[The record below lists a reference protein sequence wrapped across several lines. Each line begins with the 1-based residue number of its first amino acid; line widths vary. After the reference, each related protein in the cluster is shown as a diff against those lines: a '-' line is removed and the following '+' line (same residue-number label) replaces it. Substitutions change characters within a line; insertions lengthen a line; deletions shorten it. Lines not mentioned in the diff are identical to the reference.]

1 MLRDIADDQGMA
13 HSRSLKSAL
22 AGALVAG
29 PLLVAAW
36 GAPAQADGGGG
47 GAIKIVGASYSQELA
62 FANCMRGHGEP
73 SFPDPN
79 SDGVF
84 SLNGID
90 PNSSQ
95 YRQAEAACQHLLPKV
110 RPPTPAEQAK
120 LLEKALAYS
129 NCMRRHG
136 EPELPRP
143 QLQRRWHQLQF
154 EGRRPQLTAVPAGTK
169 RLPGSVPVPGRRAGC
184 ALNKAV
190 ARRWRGQK
198 IPRRRKEVQ
207 LHSLVRR
214 HDKNLTK
221 GSARALVATA
231 PAPITQSSQV
241 GHINGAKSAGRG

>member
-1 MLRDIADDQGMA
+1 MTLLLTEVEVQVLSPALVKAVLHDITDDQGMA

-95 YRQAEAACQHLLPKV
+95 YRQAQTACQHLLPKV

-136 EPELPRP
+136 EPNFPDPSSSGGGISFSLRGVDPNSP
-143 QLQRRWHQLQF
+143 QFQRAQNACRGVSPF
-154 EGRRPQLTAVPAGTK
+154 
-169 RLPGSVPVPGRRAGC
+169 PGGGPG
-184 ALNKAV
+184 
-190 ARRWRGQK
+190 
-198 IPRRRKEVQ
+198 
-207 LHSLVRR
+207 
-214 HDKNLTK
+214 
-221 GSARALVATA
+221 A
-231 PAPITQSSQV
+231 P
-241 GHINGAKSAGRG
+241 